1 MNVIYIKGGQAVEEA
16 MRLFPRKG
24 ILIDGGP
31 DQYLLAVLHHLG
43 EGRLRL
49 VTFGERDAHSGDEK
63 LSAIEYPLRPL
74 TVSRLQ
80 RRLAFCTSAFDFFTD
95 LLRFKP
101 QRVLCGLDGP
111 IALVALLGARLCGAE
126 FVFFGHNAI
135 ESVSRAYRF
144 SNAIMC
150 RFANKVV
157 VHGPFVR
164 DEALKLGTA
173 PDKLIEYNNGIS
185 ATQLQLIAGFP
196 EKRNQRDEG
205 EIKTLLYVGRIEED
219 KGALDLLDAFLRL
232 PDRHRL
238 QLHYIGNGGAV
249 PALQARITELGLNGH
264 VRLLGSLP
272 HDEVFSH
279 MHHATA
285 VVTPSQSR
293 FPEGRCKTAME
304 AFYVGTPVVAPNYGP
319 FPYLIEHGING
330 LLYPADD
337 VEALAEALH
346 LIAHQPELEKQ
357 LGQGAR
363 HSGQRLMR
371 PETPFHQA
379 LDMALSRQGVPG

>member
-1 MNVIYIKGGQAVEEA
+1 MNILYIKGGQAVEEA

-31 DQYLLAVLHHLG
+31 DQYLLAVLHHLDQ
-43 EGRLRL
+43 GRLRL
-49 VTFGERDAHSGDEK
+49 VTFGEHDAHWGDDK
-63 LSAIEYPLRPL
+63 LGAVEYPLRPL
-74 TVSRLQ
+74 AVNRLR
-80 RRLAFCTSAFDFFTD
+80 RRLAFCTSAFDFFIDT
-95 LLRFKP
+95 LRFRP

-111 IALVALLGARLCGAE
+111 IALVALLAARLCGAE

-150 RFANKVV
+150 RLANKVV

-173 PDKLIEYNNGIS
+173 PGKLIEYNNGIS
-185 ATQLQLIAGFP
+185 ATQRQLISGFP
-196 EKRNQRDEG
+196 EKRNQGIEN
-205 EIKTLLYVGRIEED
+205 EVKTLLYVGRIEED
-219 KGALDLLDAFLRL
+219 KGALDLLEAFLRL

-238 QLHYIGNGGAV
+238 QLHYIGSGGAV
-249 PALQARITELGLNGH
+249 TALQAKITSLGLNDH
-264 VRLLGSLP
+264 VRLLGSLE

-304 AFYVGTPVVAPNYGP
+304 AFYVGTPVVAPDYGP
-319 FPYLIEHGING
+319 FPYLVEDGING
-330 LLYPADD
+330 LLYPAND
-337 VEALAEALH
+337 VDALAAALQRIVNKPD
-346 LIAHQPELEKQ
+346 LAAQLE
-357 LGQGAR
+357 QGAR

-371 PETPFHQA
+371 PELPFHQA
-379 LDMALSRQGVPG
+379 LRLIFRADAPV